1 MSETD
6 NDKPKLGMRQPLG
19 LKRTVETGKVKQSF
33 SHGRSNTVIVETKRR
48 RVLGPQG
55 GAPETAAPAP
65 TPAPIPAAPAAAPV
79 APSRPVPSNET
90 AQERQ
95 ARLLREAEEQRLAMQ
110 EEARRRA
117 DAERQQRAEE
127 DRARAEERARAEAEA
142 AAAAAAPAPEPT
154 PAPAPAPNPVAEAPV
169 QAEAPAA
176 PTISVQPRP
185 FRPVERPVIPAPEP
199 KAEEP
204 AKESAVEAPAPAAAP
219 TPAPAPV
226 AAKPAPAPA
235 PAPVVTTPPIL
246 GRDPSMPAP
255 RRFSPVQRPEI
266 PKPAPKPAAAPA
278 PAATASTPS
287 APSNN
292 AASAPSGGAPRS
304 MPSGQPTPRNAP
316 PGRPQ
321 QRDRKGDERR
331 GGKLTVTRALNE
343 DGARARSLAALK
355 RAREKEKRG
364 FGGPREPQI
373 KQVRDVQVPE
383 AITVQEL
390 ANRMAEKGADLVK
403 ALFKMGMPVTMTQT
417 IDQDTAE
424 LLVTEFGHNIVRV
437 SDSDIDLALDT
448 TEDAVESLRPRP
460 PVVTIMGHVDHGKTS
475 LLDALRGTDVVRGE
489 AGGITQHIGA
499 YQVTLKDKSK
509 VTFLDTPGH
518 EAFTQMRARGADV
531 TDIVVL
537 VVAADDGLMPQTIEA
552 INHTKA
558 AGKPMIV
565 AINKIDKHDA
575 NAQRVRERLLEHDVQ
590 VEDMGGETQDVEVS
604 ALKKIGLDTLIE
616 KIQLQAE
623 LLELTANPD
632 RAAEGS
638 VVEAKLDKGRGPVA
652 TVLVTRGTLKVG
664 DVFVVGA
671 ESGKVRALVDDKGRQ
686 VKEAGPAMPVE
697 VLGLSGVPQAG
708 DLLQVVENEA
718 RAREVAEY
726 RQSVLLQKRTTSAP
740 ASLESMFS
748 ALKANQA
755 KEYPL
760 VVKADTQGTVEAIV
774 ASINKIASDLIKARI
789 LHSGVGGIT
798 ESDVTLAAA
807 SGAPIIGFN
816 VRANAKA
823 REIAER
829 NKVALKYYDV
839 IYDLI
844 DEIRAG
850 MAGELGPEAFET
862 VVGRA
867 EIREVFSAGKIGK
880 AAGLLVTE
888 GVIRKALKARI
899 TRNDVIIYQGEINS
913 LRRFKDDV
921 AEVRAG
927 LECGVTFTQ
936 NFTDIKPGDYL
947 ETFEVELR
955 ERSL

>member
-6 NDKPKLGMRQPLG
+6 NDKPKLGMRAPLG

-33 SHGRSNTVIVETKRR
+33 SHGRSNTVVVEVKRR

-55 GAPETAAPAP
+55 AAPE
-65 TPAPIPAAPAAAPV
+65 
-79 APSRPVPSNET
+79 
-90 AQERQ
+90 Q
-95 ARLLREAEEQRLAMQ
+95 
-110 EEARRRA
+110 
-117 DAERQQRAEE
+117 
-127 DRARAEERARAEAEA
+127 
-142 AAAAAAPAPEPT
+142 APAPEPT
-154 PAPAPAPNPVAEAPV
+154 PAPAPAAPQAAAPQRAPVSNETAQERQSRLLREAEEQRMHALEETRRRQEGERQQAAEAERARADEKRR
-169 QAEAPAA
+169 AEAEAQAA
-176 PTISVQPRP
+176 LTAAT
-185 FRPVERPVIPAPEP
+185 PAPEP
-199 KAEEP
+199 TP
-204 AKESAVEAPAPAAAP
+204 AP
-219 TPAPAPV
+219 TPAPAPAPEEAPAPTV
-226 AAKPAPAPA
+226 ATPMGARGFRPVVRETPPAPEPTATPEAAPAATPAPAPVEAAEPAPTPAPAPA
-235 PAPVVTTPPIL
+235 PTPAPAARPTVEL
-246 GRDPSMPAP
+246 ARDPAMPAP
-255 RRFSPVQRPEI
+255 RRFSPVARPEI
-266 PKPAPKPAAAPA
+266 PKPQPKPEPKPAAA
-278 PAATASTPS
+278 AATPQAGAS
-287 APSNN
+287 AGGN
-292 AASAPSGGAPRS
+292 AARP
-304 MPSGQPTPRNAP
+304 MPAGTMASRTAP
-316 PGRPQ
+316 PSRPQ
-321 QRDRKGDERR
+321 QRDRKSDERR
-331 GGKLTVTRALNE
+331 GGKLTVNRALNE

-364 FGGPREPQI
+364 FGGPREPQA

-383 AITVQEL
+383 VITVQEL
-390 ANRMAEKGADLVK
+390 ANRMAERGADLVK
-403 ALFKMGMPVTMTQT
+403 ALFKMGMPVTMTQS

-448 TEDAVESLRPRP
+448 APDADDDLKPRP

-518 EAFTQMRARGADV
+518 EAFTAMRARGADV

-565 AINKIDKHDA
+565 AINKVDKHDA
-575 NAQRVRERLLEHDVQ
+575 NPQRVRERLLEHDVQ
-590 VEDMGGETQDVEVS
+590 VEEMGGETQDVEVS
-604 ALKKIGLDTLIE
+604 AIKKTGLDDLIE

-623 LLELTANPD
+623 LLELRANPD
-632 RAAEGS
+632 RDAEGS

-671 ESGKVRALVDDKGRQ
+671 ESGKVRAIVDDKGRQ
-686 VKEAGPAMPVE
+686 LKVAGPSMPVE
-697 VLGLSGVPQAG
+697 VLGITGTPSAG
-708 DLLQVVENEA
+708 DQMQVVENEQ

-726 RQSVLLQKRTTSAP
+726 RQGVLTQKRTTTAP

-748 ALKANQA
+748 ALAANKAI
-755 KEYPL
+755 EYPL

-774 ASINKIASDLIKARI
+774 ASINKISTDLIRARV

-798 ESDVTLAAA
+798 ESDVTLAGA

-829 NKVALKYYDV
+829 QKVALKYYDV

-867 EIREVFSAGKIGK
+867 EIREVFSAGKHGR
-880 AAGLLVTE
+880 AAGLLVTD
-888 GVIRKALKARI
+888 GVIRKSLKARI
-899 TRNDVIIYQGEINS
+899 TRQDVIIYQGEIAS

-936 NFTDIKPGDYL
+936 NFTDIKAGDYL
-947 ETFEVELR
+947 ETYEVELR
-955 ERSL
+955 ERTL

>member
-6 NDKPKLGMRQPLG
+6 NDKPKLGMRAPLG
-19 LKRTVETGKVKQSF
+19 LKRTVEVGKVKQSF
-33 SHGRSNTVIVETKRR
+33 SHGRTNTVEVEVKRR
-48 RVLGPQG
+48 RILGPG
-55 GAPETAAPAP
+55 GGQP
-65 TPAPIPAAPAAAPV
+65 AAPV
-79 APSRPVPSNET
+79 AVPEPVAAPVARAPEPVAPRAPAGET

-95 ARLLREAEEQRLAMQ
+95 ARLLRDAEEQRMHSL
-110 EEARRRA
+110 EDSRRREIGERERA
-117 DAERQQRAEE
+117 AEDERR
-127 DRARAEERARAEAEA
+127 RAEERTRAEQEAATPPPAPVAPSPATTPAPVEAAPEPEPAPTPRPEPEVVRAAEA
-142 AAAAAAPAPEPT
+142 AA
-154 PAPAPAPNPVAEAPV
+154 
-169 QAEAPAA
+169 
-176 PTISVQPRP
+176 
-185 FRPVERPVIPAPEP
+185 
-199 KAEEP
+199 
-204 AKESAVEAPAPAAAP
+204 
-219 TPAPAPV
+219 
-226 AAKPAPAPA
+226 
-235 PAPVVTTPPIL
+235 PPPPPPPPPPL
-246 GRDPSMPAP
+246 TALARDPAMPAP
-255 RRFSPVQRPEI
+255 RRFSPVARPDI
-266 PKPAPKPAAAPA
+266 PKPQPKPEPVAAPA
-278 PAATASTPS
+278 PAPAAPAPAGQAAGARAFGPGAATPRA
-287 APSNN
+287 
-292 AASAPSGGAPRS
+292 GAP
-304 MPSGQPTPRNAP
+304 AA
-316 PGRPQ
+316 RPQ

-331 GGKLTVTRALNE
+331 GGKLTVNRALGE
-343 DGARARSLAALK
+343 DGARSRSLAALK
-355 RAREKEKRG
+355 RAREKEKRH
-364 FGGPREPQI
+364 FGPREAQA

-403 ALFKMGMPVTMTQT
+403 TLFKMGMPVTMTQT

-424 LLVTEFGHNIVRV
+424 LLVTEFGHNISRV
-437 SDSDIDLALDT
+437 SASDIDLRNDT
-448 TEDAVESLRPRP
+448 TDDAPETMVARP

-518 EAFTQMRARGADV
+518 EAFTEMRARGADV

-552 INHTKA
+552 IAHAKA
-558 AGKPMIV
+558 GGKPMIV
-565 AINKIDKHDA
+565 AINKIDKPEA
-575 NAQRVRERLLEHDVQ
+575 NAQRVRERLLSEDVQ
-590 VEDMGGETQDVEVS
+590 VESMGGEVQDVEVS
-604 ALKKIGLDTLIE
+604 ATKKTGLEDLIE

-623 LLELTANPD
+623 LLELRANPD
-632 RAAEGS
+632 RSAEGT
-638 VVEAKLDKGRGPVA
+638 VIEAKLDKGRGPVA
-652 TVLVTRGTLKVG
+652 TVLVNRGTLRVG
-664 DVFVVGA
+664 DVFVIGA
-671 ESGKVRALVDDKGRQ
+671 ESGKVRALMDDKGRQ

-708 DLLQVVENEA
+708 DPLQVVENEA
-718 RAREVAEY
+718 RAREVAAY
-726 RQSVLLQKRTTSAP
+726 RAGVIQNKRTTNAP

-748 ALKANQA
+748 ALKDKQA
-755 KEYPL
+755 IEYPL
-760 VVKADTQGTVEAIV
+760 VVKADTQGTIEAIV
-774 ASINKIASDLIKARI
+774 GSINKISTDLIRARI

-829 NKVALKYYDV
+829 QKVALKYYDV
-839 IYDLI
+839 IYDLV

-888 GVIRKALKARI
+888 GIIRKALKARI
-899 TRNDVIIYQGEINS
+899 TRADVIIYQGEIAS

-936 NFTDIKPGDYL
+936 NFTDIKPGDVL
-947 ETFEVELR
+947 ETFEVEMR
-955 ERSL
+955 ERTL

>member
-33 SHGRSNTVIVETKRR
+33 SHGRSNTVVVEVKRR

-55 GAPETAAPAP
+55 AAPEQTAAPEP
-65 TPAPIPAAPAAAPV
+65 TPAPAPAAAPRPA
-79 APSRPVPSNET
+79 APQRPAVSNET
-90 AQERQ
+90 PQERQ
-95 ARLLREAEEQRLAMQ
+95 ARLLREAEEQRMHAL
-110 EEARRRA
+110 EETRRRQE
-117 DAERQQRAEE
+117 AERQQAAEAE
-127 DRARAEERARAEAEA
+127 RARAEEKRRAEAEA
-142 AAAAAAPAPEPT
+142 QAAPPAPAPAPTPAPKPQAAPTPAPEAAPAPTVATPMGARGFRPVIRETPPAPEPT
-154 PAPAPAPNPVAEAPV
+154 PAPAATPAPAPV
-169 QAEAPAA
+169 EAA
-176 PTISVQPRP
+176 
-185 FRPVERPVIPAPEP
+185 
-199 KAEEP
+199 
-204 AKESAVEAPAPAAAP
+204 APAPAPTPAP
-219 TPAPAPV
+219 TPAPAP
-226 AAKPAPAPA
+226 APTPAPAPA
-235 PAPVVTTPPIL
+235 PRPTVELA
-246 GRDPSMPAP
+246 RDPAMPAP
-255 RRFSPVQRPEI
+255 RRFSPVARPEI
-266 PKPAPKPAAAPA
+266 PKPQPKPEPKPAPAAAPQ
-278 PAATASTPS
+278 AASGTTG
-287 APSNN
+287 N
-292 AASAPSGGAPRS
+292 AARP
-304 MPSGQPTPRNAP
+304 MPAGTMAARTAP
-316 PGRPQ
+316 PSRPT
-321 QRDRKGDERR
+321 QRDRKSDERR
-331 GGKLTVTRALNE
+331 GGKLTVNRALNE

-364 FGGPREPQI
+364 FGGPREPQA

-383 AITVQEL
+383 VITVQEL
-390 ANRMAEKGADLVK
+390 ANRMAERGADLVK
-403 ALFKMGMPVTMTQT
+403 ALFKMGMPVTMTQS

-437 SDSDIDLALDT
+437 SDSDVDLAFDT
-448 TEDAVESLRPRP
+448 APDAEADLQPRP

-509 VTFLDTPGH
+509 ITFLDTPGH
-518 EAFTQMRARGADV
+518 EAFTAMRARGADV

-565 AINKIDKHDA
+565 AINKVDKHDA
-575 NAQRVRERLLEHDVQ
+575 NPQRVRERLLEHDVQ
-590 VEDMGGETQDVEVS
+590 VEEMGGETQDVEVS
-604 ALKKIGLDTLIE
+604 ALKKTGLDTLIE

-623 LLELTANPD
+623 LLELRANPD
-632 RAAEGS
+632 RDAEGS
-638 VVEAKLDKGRGPVA
+638 VIEAKLDKGRGPVA

-671 ESGKVRALVDDKGRQ
+671 ESGKVRAIVDDKGRQ
-686 VKEAGPAMPVE
+686 LKKAEPSMPVE
-697 VLGLSGVPQAG
+697 VLGITGTPSAG
-708 DLLQVVENEA
+708 DQMQVVENEQ

-726 RQSVLLQKRTTSAP
+726 RQGVLTQKRTTSAP

-748 ALKANQA
+748 ALAANKAI
-755 KEYPL
+755 EYPL

-774 ASINKIASDLIKARI
+774 ASINKISTDLIRARV

-798 ESDVTLAAA
+798 ESDVTLAGA

-829 NKVALKYYDV
+829 QKVALKYYDV

-867 EIREVFSAGKIGK
+867 EIREVFSAGKHGR
-880 AAGLLVTE
+880 AAGLLVTD

-899 TRNDVIIYQGEINS
+899 TRQDVIIYQGEIAS

-936 NFTDIKPGDYL
+936 NFTDIKAGDYL
-947 ETFEVELR
+947 ETYEVELR
-955 ERSL
+955 ERTL